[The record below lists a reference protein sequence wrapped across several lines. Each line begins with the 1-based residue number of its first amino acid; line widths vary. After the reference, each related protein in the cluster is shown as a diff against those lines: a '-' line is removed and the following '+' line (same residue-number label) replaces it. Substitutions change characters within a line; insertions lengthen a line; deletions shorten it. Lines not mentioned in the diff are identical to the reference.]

1 MIKGQ
6 NVYEYDELTEKAGD
20 FVGLLTE
27 EDTINTDGE
36 EVVVAESES
45 E

>member
-1 MIKGQ
+1 MVKND

-20 FVGLLTE
+20 FVGRFTAE
-27 EDTINTDGE
+27 ETIDTDGE
-36 EVVVAESES
+36 EVVTAESES